1 MRFIITFIAFLIGIR
16 VAGFWGALA
25 ALIIMYVYYK
35 RTNQPNQLDAQE
47 QQLFLQALFQVMGH
61 LSKAKGRVTQED
73 IHLAENIMQQ
83 MDLDAAGRRFA
94 QTSFQE
100 GKAADF
106 PLNDTLR
113 SLRHTFAN
121 SPDLLF
127 LFLEIQTEVALNDN
141 HLDEAEQQC
150 LAQIAQGLNISPNDF
165 ARILQNAYDAQH
177 FTSDRSDSNKTN
189 NNSTTSSS
197 EELTMAYRLLDVE
210 ESADR
215 TTVKQA
221 YRKMMNTYHPD
232 KMAGKG
238 LPPEMLNFAKEKT
251 QQIHAAYTAICEAR
265 NWK

>member
-1 MRFIITFIAFLIGIR
+1 MRLIVTFIAILIGIK
-16 VAGFWGALA
+16 VAGFLGALA
-25 ALIIMYVYYK
+25 ALAIMYTYYK
-35 RTNQPNQLDAQE
+35 RINQPNEPDANE

-61 LSKAKGRVTQED
+61 LSKAKGRVTKED
-73 IHLAENIMQQ
+73 INLAEKVMQQ

-106 PLNDTLR
+106 PLNSTLHG
-113 SLRHTFAN
+113 LRHTFADRH
-121 SPDLLF
+121 DLLL
-127 LFLEIQTEVALNDN
+127 LFLEIQTEVALTDN
-141 HLDEAEQQC
+141 HLDEAEQHC
-150 LAQIAQGLNISPNDF
+150 LAQIAQGLNISSDDF
-165 ARILQNAYDAQH
+165 ARILQNAYNAQH
-177 FTSDRSDSNKTN
+177 FTSDHNHDSSTN
-189 NNSTTSSS
+189 NNRFTSSS